1 MKLISWNVNGLRAVM
16 SKDTLL
22 PFIAAEDPDIMAFQ
36 ETKMQEEQ
44 MEFNFD
50 GYLRYMNSAEK
61 KGYSGTMV
69 LTKKKPLNV
78 IYDIEGED
86 HPKEGRVITLE
97 YEDFFFVCAY
107 VPNSKDGL
115 KRIDYR
121 MHWEDDLRA
130 HLMKLDKSKP
140 VIYTG
145 DLNVAHNE
153 IDLKNPDDNHF
164 SAGFSDEERG
174 KFNELL
180 AAGFADSFRELYP
193 DIHINIVEQNS
204 MALEEMLLSGEIDI
218 ALIVLPASDKRIDPE
233 FLIRDEI
240 CLITGKNHHVLEYA
254 SEKEHSDSDIRLSID
269 IRDTAPFEYYLSD
282 YDTILGREA
291 RRIFARN
298 ELIPKAYNEK
308 MTALFAAAMAA
319 EGQGLAFTYY
329 SSRHYFSNAEFISI
343 KNENPFIE
351 LAVALSPGR
360 YHSNAALALKD
371 VIFEVF
377 GDQNARPKASS
388 KASRS

>member
-1 MKLISWNVNGLRAVM
+1 
-16 SKDTLL
+16 
-22 PFIAAEDPDIMAFQ
+22 
-36 ETKMQEEQ
+36 MQEEQ

-50 GYLRYMNSAEK
+50 GYHRYMNSAEK

-130 HLMKLDKSKP
+130 HLMKLDKIKP

-180 AAGFADSFRELYP
+180 DAGFADSFRELYP
-193 DIHINIVEQNS
+193 EKVKYSWWSYRTRARERD
-204 MALEEMLLSGEIDI
+204 AGW
-218 ALIVLPASDKRIDPE
+218 RIDY
-233 FLIRDEI
+233 FVVSRRLMKDVKDSLI
-240 CLITGKNHHVLEYA
+240 
-254 SEKEHSDSDIRLSID
+254 
-269 IRDTAPFEYYLSD
+269 
-282 YDTILGREA
+282 
-291 RRIFARN
+291 
-298 ELIPKAYNEK
+298 YNEI
-308 MTALFAAAMAA
+308 M
-319 EGQGLAFTYY
+319 GSDHCPVGL
-329 SSRHYFSNAEFISI
+329 I
-343 KNENPFIE
+343 
-351 LAVALSPGR
+351 L
-360 YHSNAALALKD
+360 
-371 VIFEVF
+371 
-377 GDQNARPKASS
+377 
-388 KASRS
+388 

>member
-78 IYDIEGED
+78 IYVIEGED

-130 HLMKLDKSKP
+130 HLMKLDKIKP

-180 AAGFADSFRELYP
+180 DAGFADSFRELYP
-193 DIHINIVEQNS
+193 EKVKYSWWSYRTRARERD
-204 MALEEMLLSGEIDI
+204 AGW
-218 ALIVLPASDKRIDPE
+218 RIDY
-233 FLIRDEI
+233 FVVSRRLMKDVKDSLI
-240 CLITGKNHHVLEYA
+240 
-254 SEKEHSDSDIRLSID
+254 
-269 IRDTAPFEYYLSD
+269 
-282 YDTILGREA
+282 
-291 RRIFARN
+291 
-298 ELIPKAYNEK
+298 YNEI
-308 MTALFAAAMAA
+308 M
-319 EGQGLAFTYY
+319 GSDHCPVGL
-329 SSRHYFSNAEFISI
+329 I
-343 KNENPFIE
+343 
-351 LAVALSPGR
+351 L
-360 YHSNAALALKD
+360 
-371 VIFEVF
+371 
-377 GDQNARPKASS
+377 
-388 KASRS
+388 

>member
-1 MKLISWNVNGLRAVM
+1 MISSSKAHYHARGEGMELKELNYLIAVYEEH
-16 SKDTLL
+16 S
-22 PFIAAEDPDIMAFQ
+22 ISRAAERLYMAQSSLSQFLTTFETNLGYKLFIRTSTGVRPTEAGKVMIDFAYHTLSEFHRVQDEMQDIAKLQKGSVIFGISG
-36 ETKMQEEQ
+36 
-44 MEFNFD
+44 FR
-50 GYLRYMNSAEK
+50 GSYL
-61 KGYSGTMV
+61 T
-69 LTKKKPLNV
+69 PP
-78 IYDIEGED
+78 I
-86 HPKEGRVITLE
+86 
-97 YEDFFFVCAY
+97 
-107 VPNSKDGL
+107 L
-115 KRIDYR
+115 KR
-121 MHWEDDLRA
+121 
-130 HLMKLDKSKP
+130 
-140 VIYTG
+140 
-145 DLNVAHNE
+145 
-153 IDLKNPDDNHF
+153 
-164 SAGFSDEERG
+164 
-174 KFNELL
+174 
-180 AAGFADSFRELYP
+180 FRELYP

-240 CLITGKNHHVLEYA
+240 CLITGRSHPVLKYA
-254 SEKEHSDSDIRLSID
+254 QEKQHSDSDIWLSID

-298 ELIPKAYNEK
+298 DLIPKAYNEK

-388 KASRS
+388 KASRSK